1 MTKRNVGE
9 GSEKNERIHGEN
21 LLMLISKKN
30 IPLITKISFLEFSV
44 ILMRFAF
51 L

>member
-21 LLMLISKKN
+21 LNVS
-30 IPLITKISFLEFSV
+30 LITKISFLEFIV
-44 ILMRFAF
+44 ILMKFAF